1 MQIRS
6 KSLPCS
12 SKECFACVPFLCQ
25 NGHYP
30 CVEISSSC
38 AIMYDNPLIQD
49 HSCLLI
55 IDKTPT
61 VLYGV
66 NTGRTKGISLLPLA
80 LARG

>member
-1 MQIRS
+1 MQILNLHPAALKNVLLVYLFSVRMDIIPV
-6 KSLPCS
+6 LT
-12 SKECFACVPFLCQ
+12 LC
-25 NGHYP
+25 
-30 CVEISSSC
+30 SSC

-66 NTGRTKGISLLPLA
+66 NTVRTKGISLLPLA